1 MGFLDKLPKME
12 DGALPF
18 HESPP
23 LCPAADPA
31 TIVDLKKPDHELAR
45 TMAEAVMA
53 FSPASDTD
61 ALKLLRAAF
70 PNSTLGLRVAALAL
84 LTQRRGP
91 GKAA

>member
-1 MGFLDKLPKME
+1 MGFLDKLPMMQ

-31 TIVDLKKPDHELAR
+31 IIVDLQMPDHDLAR
-45 TMAEAVMA
+45 AMAEAVMA

-70 PNSTLGLRVAALAL
+70 PNSPLGLRVAALAL
-84 LTQRRGP
+84 LTRRRGL
-91 GKAA
+91 GKA

>member
-1 MGFLDKLPKME
+1 MGFLDKLPMMQ

-23 LCPAADPA
+23 LCPAADP
-31 TIVDLKKPDHELAR
+31 TQLFDHQTPDHDLAR

-70 PNSTLGLRVAALAL
+70 PNSPLGLRVAALAL
-84 LTQRRGP
+84 LTRRRGL
-91 GKAA
+91 GKA

>member
-1 MGFLDKLPKME
+1 MGFLDKLPMMQN
-12 DGALPF
+12 GALPF

-31 TIVDLKKPDHELAR
+31 PIVDLQIPDHDLAR

-70 PNSTLGLRVAALAL
+70 PNSPLGLRVAALAL
-84 LTQRRGP
+84 LTRRRRL
-91 GKAA
+91 GKT

>member
-1 MGFLDKLPKME
+1 MGFLDKLPMLQ

-18 HESPP
+18 YESPP

-31 TIVDLKKPDHELAR
+31 TIIDLKMPDHDLAR
-45 TMAEAVMA
+45 AMAEAVLA

-70 PNSTLGLRVAALAL
+70 PNSPLGLRVAALAL
-84 LTQRRGP
+84 LTRRRGR
-91 GKAA
+91 GKA